1 MTAKPSIFRGLF
13 CNFDTKK
20 IAMETAELKIN
31 LINRIK
37 NLEEPRIIKELQRL
51 LDFELDKDVFE
62 LNEEQKKRI
71 VEAKYDEGL
80 SEEQANQEIEKWLKN
95 NLK

>member
-80 SEEQANQEIEKWLKN
+80 SEEQANQEIEKWLK
-95 NLK
+95 K

>member
-1 MTAKPSIFRGLF
+1 
-13 CNFDTKK
+13 
-20 IAMETAELKIN
+20 METAELKID

-80 SEEQANQEIEKWLKN
+80 SEEQANQEIEKWLREK
-95 NLK
+95 